1 MAINSYDKAL
11 QALFKMATEKTAWE
25 NASPGSAFPG
35 QSIDIPGLQEYEI
48 VYIRA
53 KYSTGAY
60 ASFDLEIPTDI
71 GTTANIAIAVSSI
84 ANRGLTI
91 GENAITFKNG
101 FLLNSFDGA
110 GIQNNSA
117 SIPLEIILKRKKP

>member
-1 MAINSYDKAL
+1 MTVNMNDNAL
-11 QALFKMATEKTAWE
+11 QALVKMATEKTAWE

-60 ASFDLEIPTDI
+60 TSFDLEIPTDI
-71 GTTANIAIAVSSI
+71 ETTASITIAASAISSRSVI
-84 ANRGLTI
+84 VGTNKVTFEN
-91 GENAITFKNG
+91 GERVRSYG
-101 FLLNSFDGA
+101 GA
-110 GIQNNSA
+110 AEQNNSV